1 MTKKNKIELEY
12 ENFEKNIHVLAD
24 NQIRNIE
31 DEVDKIRKEAEKM
44 GEEVDDAIT
53 EKSVKSK
60 NSRKHVMK

>member
-44 GEEVDDAIT
+44 GEEVDDEIT